1 MAAVKVAVR
10 ASVEMVE
17 TTAAVIGDGVQR
29 PAVLVPGGWLVA
41 AAEEML
47 AVAEEVSAMPQAA
60 AVMKVTVA
68 VAVAVRR
75 SHRPP

>member
-29 PAVLVPGGWLVA
+29 PAVLAFGWRQLA
-41 AAEEML
+41 SAAEKR
-47 AVAEEVSAMPQAA
+47 AAEAASAMAEV